1 MATNNNSEALQVVMA
16 YHERSKHHLNRY
28 AAGPEALDWDAQPNP
43 FRAFTGSPQRIL
55 PLLTDET
62 AVTFAGLSA
71 ATPQPVTLQAVAQFL
86 ELSLGL
92 AAWKE
97 YGPDRWEL
105 RCNPSSGNL
114 HPTEAYLLAFGVQGI
129 SDGLY
134 HYLSRDHLL
143 EQRWYP
149 DAEQY
154 GSGVYIALTSIAW
167 REAWKYGERALRYCQ
182 LDIGHALGALRYAAG
197 TLGWHLRL
205 RGDVDDARLR
215 SLLGLDRSS
224 DFAHAEGEDAELL
237 LEILPADTMSSAST
251 SPPALPGQ
259 WRGQANCLDPHPLY
273 QWPVIAETTSAS
285 RLPLRTPDPLPPDPW
300 PPARK
305 KSGQTAASTLIRRRR
320 SAQRF
325 DPKTVMATD
334 DFFTLLDALLP
345 RSALPWDVWP
355 FTPRIHPILFVHRVE
370 GLSRGLYALPRTTGG
385 ETVLRTAL
393 NPDFSWQTVAG
404 APAHLPLRRL
414 YDGDVRSIA
423 RTLSCHQAI
432 AADSCFAVAFLAEYA
447 DPLQSG
453 AWHYRLLY
461 QEAGLLGQIL
471 YLEAE
476 ALGLNGTGI
485 GCFFDDAVHETLGI
499 RDHTLQSLYHF
510 TVGHALTDTRISTL
524 PPYAHRERILT
535 PEKTHEHPL
544 LSAY

>member
-1 MATNNNSEALQVVMA
+1 MATSNNSEALQVVMA

-62 AVTFAGLSA
+62 AVTFTGLSA
-71 ATPQPVTLQAVAQFL
+71 ATSQPFTLQAVAQFL

-97 YGPDRWEL
+97 YGPDRWAL

-237 LEILPADTMSSAST
+237 LEILPADTMFSAST
-251 SPPALPGQ
+251 SPAALPGQ

-285 RLPLRTPDPLPPDPW
+285 RMPLRTPDPLPPDPW
-300 PPARK
+300 PARK
-305 KSGQTAASTLIRRRR
+305 KSGQTAASALIRRRR

-325 DPKTVMATD
+325 DPKTVMVAD

-370 GLSRGLYALPRTTGG
+370 GLSSGLYALPRTTGG

-432 AADSCFAVAFLAEYA
+432 AADSCFAVVFLAEYA

-476 ALGLNGTGI
+476 VLGLNGTGI

-524 PPYAHRERILT
+524 PPYAHREHILT

>member
-1 MATNNNSEALQVVMA
+1 MA
-16 YHERSKHHLNRY
+16 YHKRSKHHLNRY

-97 YGPDRWEL
+97 YGPDRWAL

-237 LEILPADTMSSAST
+237 LEILPADTMFAAST
-251 SPPALPGQ
+251 SPAALPGQ

-285 RLPLRTPDPLPPDPW
+285 RMPLRTPDPLPPDPW
-300 PPARK
+300 PARK
-305 KSGQTAASTLIRRRR
+305 KSGHTAASTLIRRRR

-325 DPKTVMATD
+325 DPKMVMATD

-370 GLSRGLYALPRTTGG
+370 GLSSGLYALPRTTGG

-432 AADSCFAVAFLAEYA
+432 AADSCFAVVFLAEYA

-476 ALGLNGTGI
+476 VLGLNGTGI

-524 PPYAHRERILT
+524 PPYAHRELTLT